1 MFGSKKKQI
10 NDLREELANERFAS
24 TERIGIAELFIL
36 LAEGCQKHPSY
47 RAVRK
52 PTADCEKCHRLF
64 GARQLVNSSIRANE
78 MGYVQRT
85 GKRGK
90 SQR

>member
-1 MFGSKKKQI
+1 MFGSKQRKI
-10 NDLREELANERFAS
+10 EDLTEDLANERYAS
-24 TERIGIAELFIL
+24 VQRIALAQVFML

-52 PTADCEKCHRLF
+52 PTADCEKCSELF
-64 GARQLVNSSIRANE
+64 LARQVANASEYAEE

-90 SQR
+90 SQG